1 MSKKLEIT
9 LSKSVIGKT
18 DKQRKTVQ
26 ALGLKKVNDTI
37 IREDTPPV
45 RGMIKQVSHMVT
57 VKEV

>member
-26 ALGLKKVNDTI
+26 ALGLKKINDTI